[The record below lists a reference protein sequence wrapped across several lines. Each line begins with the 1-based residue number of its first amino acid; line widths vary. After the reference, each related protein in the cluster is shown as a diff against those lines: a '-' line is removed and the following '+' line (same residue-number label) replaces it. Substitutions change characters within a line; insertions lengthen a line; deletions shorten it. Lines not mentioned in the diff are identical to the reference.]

1 MRKTRMATH
10 STTAFD
16 ESEEVRILSGVLESK
31 RKIKTFFKENDRTPN
46 HDGNFEITNDDQTP
60 KKQFI
65 VQIKK
70 IENLVPKKSG
80 KNKGKYVYNL
90 DTAFLYYVKE
100 KVTESPAIYFVVDIV
115 TKNIF
120 WIYLSDEKLMALD
133 FENAGETLPYAFSE
147 SDKLVDID
155 DFTNTLN
162 SIAEERNSIFVEKTP
177 EEIAEM
183 QDAVEYLNN
192 YMNNDFIKIKEA
204 MFPNLWRFGLRHSH
218 TSGFSMT
225 IGEKTVTPE
234 NTALFALYPQVK
246 GGKDTGIQN
255 FRWQTEDGFNNTFDL
270 IGTKKPIEY
279 SKESLEKIIKD
290 FFEHEHTLYYLPT
303 IAIREKLYI
312 FANELNHIFDVTD
325 GNGRFV
331 VKKVYI
337 GLFWLLKYIELVL
350 IHPRNEQEGAMKQA
364 IERSVRTKG
373 KHSCNFVS
381 WCFNYSCNS
390 HFADFCRE
398 NDTEKLPRFPIALLD
413 LLKADHIRAYLMAM
427 ELEKRGLDF
436 LDPVWTYD
444 YYALTELPSEQFTEA
459 MDNIC
464 EEWLSQLPELY
475 NETFDKLFD
484 KNKYRFTGKFEY
496 KNVDCREGLG
506 GPWLSN
512 VVHKYGAK
520 TFSIVHNP
528 SITDEHSN
536 FDCCDGLTNIESG
549 LVFERFL
556 QRKTLFY
563 DSINCLLYEGIG
575 KELGIKGLSLSIN
588 GLGTSLFC

>member
-10 STTAFD
+10 STTSFD

-70 IENLVPKKSG
+70 IENLVPKKKG

-90 DTAFLYYVKE
+90 DTAFLHYVKE

-120 WIYLSDEKLMALD
+120 WLYLSDEKLMSLD
-133 FENAGETLPYAFSE
+133 FENAGTSLPYAFSE

-155 DFTNTLN
+155 DFTNVLN
-162 SIAEERNSIFVEKTP
+162 NITEERNSIFIDKTA

-183 QDAVEYLNN
+183 QDAIEYLNN

-218 TSGFSMT
+218 TSEFSIT
-225 IGEKTVTPE
+225 IGEKSIKPAS
-234 NTALFALYPQVK
+234 TALFSFYPQIK
-246 GGKDTGIQN
+246 GGKDSGFQN
-255 FRWQTEDGFNNTFDL
+255 YRWQVNDGINNSFDL
-270 IGTKKPIEY
+270 TGKKKPMEY
-279 SKESLEKIIKD
+279 SKETLEEIIKS
-290 FFEHEHTLYYLPT
+290 FFEHELTLCYMPT

-312 FANELNHIFDVTD
+312 FARELNRIFDVTD
-325 GNGRFV
+325 GSKRYI
-331 VKKVYI
+331 VKKIYI
-337 GLFWLLKYIELVL
+337 GLFWVLKYIELIL
-350 IHPRNEQEGAMKQA
+350 IHPRNDQEMALKQA
-364 IERSVRTKG
+364 IETSIRAQG
-373 KHSCNFVS
+373 KHSCNFIS
-381 WCFNYSCNS
+381 WCINYSCNGL
-390 HFADFCRE
+390 FADFCRA
-398 NDTEKLPRFPIALLD
+398 NDTDKTPRFSMALLD
-413 LLKADHIRAYLMAM
+413 LVKAEHIRAYIMAM
-427 ELEKRGLDF
+427 ELERRGVDF

-444 YYALTELPSEQFTEA
+444 YFSLTDLPSERFIEA
-459 MDNIC
+459 VDIIC
-464 EEWLSQLPELY
+464 SDWLSRLPELY
-475 NETFDKLFD
+475 NETFDRLFD

-496 KNVDCREGLG
+496 KNIDIREGLG

-512 VVHKYGAK
+512 IIHKYTDK
-520 TFSIVHNP
+520 SLSIINNVQITEKLTRLNRENGP
-528 SITDEHSN
+528 ASIA
-536 FDCCDGLTNIESG
+536 SG
-549 LVFERFL
+549 LYFERFL

-563 DSINCLLYEGIG
+563 DSINCLLYEGIC
-575 KELGIKGLSLSIN
+575 KGLDVECQRLSID
-588 GLGTSLFC
+588 GLRTLLFS